1 MWKWSLKGIWKNR
14 WKGTHNQDIVCE
26 KTNYFNKKKNKTKQ
40 KSFCYRNFLCSY
52 LGLKICSY
60 FAAFLLL

>member
-1 MWKWSLKGIWKNR
+1 MWKVSLKGIWKNR

-40 KSFCYRNFLCSY
+40 KSFCYRNFLRSY

-60 FAAFLLL
+60 LAAFLLL